1 MLNKQKTSIFLIKK
15 IKWEISPK
23 QNKRSLKKK
32 RKSKK
37 KLEATATTATTRKN
51 GRKEV
56 SFKIQI

>member
-1 MLNKQKTSIFLIKK
+1 MLNKQKTSTFLIKK
-15 IKWEISPK
+15 IKWEIYPK

-32 RKSKK
+32 KVKK
-37 KLEATATTATTRKN
+37 KLEATATTAATRKN